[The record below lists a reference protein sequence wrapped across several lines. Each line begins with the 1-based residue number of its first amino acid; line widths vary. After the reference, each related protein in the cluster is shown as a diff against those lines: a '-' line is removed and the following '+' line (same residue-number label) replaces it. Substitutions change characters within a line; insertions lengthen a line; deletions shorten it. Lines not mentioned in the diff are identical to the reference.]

1 MGVRRT
7 LLVANRGEIA
17 VRIFSTCRR
26 LGLRTVAV
34 AGPGDEGALHTR
46 VADSVVPVTSY
57 LDAIALV
64 AAARESGAELVHPG
78 YGFLAESASFA
89 EAVLGAGLTWVG
101 PPPEALRQRRRQA
114 RGEADRGRRRR
125 PDAPDRRPRGARLPA
140 ARQGGGRR
148 RRARDAGRA
157 RARASSGRPWCP
169 RHARPRRRSATAPS
183 TASDSCPA
191 PGTSRCSS
199 WATGTATSS
208 RSESAT
214 APSSDATRR

>member
-1 MGVRRT
+1 MGERRT

-46 VADSVVPVTSY
+46 VADSVVPVASY

-64 AAARESGAELVHPG
+64 DAARESGAELVHPG

-101 PPPEALRQRRRQA
+101 PPPEALR
-114 RGEADRGRRRR
+114 RGGDKLEAKRI
-125 PDAPDRRPRGARLPA
+125 AGAAGVPTLPTGDPEELGYPA

-157 RARASSGRPWCP
+157 GRERARGGHGGRGT
-169 RHARPRRRSATAPS
+169 RGRGGVRRRHRLLRAVTSL
-183 TASDSCPA
+183 A